1 MFDSIVALNNLQGIA
16 YSGIFNFISRLH
28 SIYVVDVLVIRLL
41 TIKRVLLITD
51 YPIQVADGKVPE
63 MWQNP
68 GKVVFGFIG
77 NGLILYRLLGISA
90 PLQISVI
97 KGERNIIRNP
107 TKSIFPD
114 EGEFTLTKNGYLSIN
129 KLDSEMFGKDSFA
142 IFNKKYIDLFGK
154 FASFNQNNE
163 VNGVFQ
169 AKLPIG
175 IVYPLILADK
185 IFNGDGT
192 VEGGG
197 FTQMSFSK
205 LGLGEFY
212 KRMIVDPKYIYEVA
226 GNSFASKKKDDFD
239 DLAKTRL
246 QYASQRSQL
255 IRDLNYY
262 GITRVLHEYNLFAYD
277 IYLELIYSFYDDK
290 YQLQMNYGELD
301 ITEKFINASAKFQS
315 DLRDIIKS
323 NLAPNNNMYVNRSD
337 TVIGQNDYLKS
348 PLETQY
354 RKYFSKP
361 LNKFEYVYDEEKRVF
376 DIKLGTSSTKENNI
390 SHVGKISLLDVYV
403 NGGISNIMN
412 DIINEF
418 SMLSGIFNINTPK
431 QYEEMIKTNKAYE
444 SVPKYHSYYN
454 FNQEVRSKSTNPKDR
469 IILSKLPSK
478 EIMYNIY
485 DDFKMNNLDGNMF
498 EMYLD
503 ELRKIE
509 NNIIY
514 DCRITGSTCSQITR
528 TGKTSSS
535 FTYEDLSKSIED
547 ATKFIEGNK
556 NSYFNDWYPEGNQL
570 KNSRI
575 INKILNFRT

>member
-262 GITRVLHEYNLFAYD
+262 GITRVLHA
-277 IYLELIYSFYDDK
+277 
-290 YQLQMNYGELD
+290 QLSHID
-301 ITEKFINASAKFQS
+301 
-315 DLRDIIKS
+315 
-323 NLAPNNNMYVNRSD
+323 
-337 TVIGQNDYLKS
+337 
-348 PLETQY
+348 
-354 RKYFSKP
+354 
-361 LNKFEYVYDEEKRVF
+361 
-376 DIKLGTSSTKENNI
+376 STKF
-390 SHVGKISLLDVYV
+390 
-403 NGGISNIMN
+403 MN
-412 DIINEF
+412 
-418 SMLSGIFNINTPK
+418 
-431 QYEEMIKTNKAYE
+431 
-444 SVPKYHSYYN
+444 
-454 FNQEVRSKSTNPKDR
+454 
-469 IILSKLPSK
+469 
-478 EIMYNIY
+478 
-485 DDFKMNNLDGNMF
+485 
-498 EMYLD
+498 
-503 ELRKIE
+503 
-509 NNIIY
+509 
-514 DCRITGSTCSQITR
+514 
-528 TGKTSSS
+528 
-535 FTYEDLSKSIED
+535 
-547 ATKFIEGNK
+547 
-556 NSYFNDWYPEGNQL
+556 
-570 KNSRI
+570 
-575 INKILNFRT
+575 